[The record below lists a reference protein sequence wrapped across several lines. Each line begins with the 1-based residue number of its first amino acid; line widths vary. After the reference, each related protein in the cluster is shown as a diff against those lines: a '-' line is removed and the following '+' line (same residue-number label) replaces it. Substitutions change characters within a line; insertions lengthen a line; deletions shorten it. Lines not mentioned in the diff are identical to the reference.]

1 MLPCFENEKPY
12 ALYYFSAYYNCA
24 ARKQTNK
31 KETET
36 EKFKFSSS
44 HQSNYSVIKFH

>member
-24 ARKQTNK
+24 ARKQTDK

-36 EKFKFSSS
+36 EKCKFSSVHTS
-44 HQSNYSVIKFH
+44 THSVIKFQ